1 MNRESVL
8 LLGGARALLLQLA
21 HPLVA
26 QGVAD
31 HSDFLRAPLG
41 RLRST
46 LDATYTVLFAD
57 PASVRRTAR
66 AVRRAHE
73 RVRGTLQH
81 GTAAFPAGTAYRA
94 TDPELLLWV
103 HASLVDSALA
113 TYQTYVARLSL
124 RQRQA
129 FYAQIGWLGRIFGVP
144 EAQLPPTFEAF
155 RHYLRDM
162 LEGPMLEITPTARQ
176 LADAVLHPPIAWVPR
191 WIGDA
196 TGVLTLGLLP
206 AELRERYGFAWN
218 RAHARAF
225 DAARA
230 LLRRTL
236 PLLPDAL
243 RAVPQ
248 ARRAERAGRGRAARS

>member
-1 MNRESVL
+1 MRPLPPLLAAPLSGSPRRVAARVGERPFGVGDLAWTVNRESVL

-113 TYQTYVARLSL
+113 TYQR
-124 RQRQA
+124 
-129 FYAQIGWLGRIFGVP
+129 
-144 EAQLPPTFEAF
+144 
-155 RHYLRDM
+155 
-162 LEGPMLEITPTARQ
+162 
-176 LADAVLHPPIAWVPR
+176 
-191 WIGDA
+191 
-196 TGVLTLGLLP
+196 
-206 AELRERYGFAWN
+206 
-218 RAHARAF
+218 
-225 DAARA
+225 
-230 LLRRTL
+230 
-236 PLLPDAL
+236 
-243 RAVPQ
+243 
-248 ARRAERAGRGRAARS
+248 